1 MAASDLTPEQRIA
14 TLEERL
20 AYLEFTLEEQARV
33 QAELQQENRDLTR
46 QIEWLHARLRAL
58 EAADGGAS
66 GGGPDLPEPP
76 PPHY

>member
-14 TLEERL
+14 QLEERL
-20 AYLEFTLEEQARV
+20 AYLEFTQEEQARV

-58 EAADGGAS
+58 EAADGGGS